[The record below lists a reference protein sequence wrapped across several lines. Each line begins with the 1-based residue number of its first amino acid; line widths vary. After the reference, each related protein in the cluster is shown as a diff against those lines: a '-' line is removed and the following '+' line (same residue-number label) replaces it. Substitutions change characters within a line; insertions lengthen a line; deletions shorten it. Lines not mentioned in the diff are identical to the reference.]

1 MSAAKPVVLRGIAEA
16 MGRSR
21 IIQVGLSVL
30 AILALGWWIDWQAVA
45 HVVDQASPGLIIL
58 CVVLYAAQ
66 RFLMAG
72 KWLLLLRVH
81 GVRMGLLP
89 ATWLYSA
96 ATLAGSFLP
105 STVGGDAMRVG
116 WLWRNGVDANDAAAS
131 VVVER
136 VVGAFVTMAAA
147 MVGMFWLGRLAAFS
161 DEMHGLIV
169 AAAAVM
175 ALIGA
180 GLVWSWAGP
189 ARLRIALSEN
199 HVIGRMVGRFRTAW
213 LRQGRR
219 PDVVAAFAA
228 LTLFESAY
236 SLFMGWLTAHA
247 LGIEVAFVDLAAA
260 YAVALAITRLPLTI
274 DGIGVYEGIMALL
287 LGTVAG
293 LPAAQSVA
301 LILVGR
307 VLFLLVHGAG
317 ALMFAIHEGPLVAH
331 APSRSTSVRV
341 N

>member
-1 MSAAKPVVLRGIAEA
+1 MSTAKPVVLRGIAEA

-175 ALIGA
+175 ALIGV
-180 GLVWSWAGP
+180 GLAWSWAGP
-189 ARLRIALSEN
+189 ARLRFALSEN

-293 LPAAQSVA
+293 LPAAESVA

-307 VLFLLVHGAG
+307 VLVLCVHGAG

>member
-1 MSAAKPVVLRGIAEA
+1 MS
-16 MGRSR
+16 RSR

-30 AILALGWWIDWQAVA
+30 AIVVLGWWLDWRAVA
-45 HVVDQASPGLIIL
+45 RVVNHASVPLILL

-72 KWLLLLRVH
+72 KWLLLLQVH

-136 VVGAFVTMAAA
+136 VVGAFVTLAAA
-147 MVGMFWLGRLAAFS
+147 MFGMFWLGRLA
-161 DEMHGLIV
+161 GLSHQMDSLIYV
-169 AAAAVM
+169 AAAVM
-175 ALIGA
+175 VAIGL
-180 GLVWSWAGP
+180 GLTWSWSAP
-189 ARLRIALSEN
+189 ARLGIALSEN
-199 HVIGRMVGRFRTAW
+199 HLIGRLLGRFKTAW
-213 LRQGRR
+213 QRQGRR
-219 PDVVAAFAA
+219 PGIVAIFAG
-228 LTLFESAY
+228 LTLVEATY
-236 SLFMGWLTAHA
+236 SLFMGWLTAQA
-247 LGIEVAFVDLAAA
+247 LGIDVAFVDLAAA

-274 DGIGVYEGIMALL
+274 DGIGVFEGIMALL

-293 LPAAQSVA
+293 LPAAQSIA

-317 ALMFAIHEGPLVAH
+317 ALMFAIHEGPLVSHVPAR
-331 APSRSTSVRV
+331 AGSVAV

>member
-1 MSAAKPVVLRGIAEA
+1 

-30 AILALGWWIDWQAVA
+30 AILALGWWIDWRAVA
-45 HVVDQASPGLIIL
+45 RVVDQASPSLIVL

-161 DEMHGLIV
+161 DEMHGMIL

-180 GLVWSWAGP
+180 GLAWSWAGP
-189 ARLRIALSEN
+189 ARLRIAFSEN
-199 HVIGRMVGRFRTAW
+199 HLIGRMVGRFRTAW

-219 PDVVAAFAA
+219 PDVVAAFAG
-228 LTLFESAY
+228 LTLFESVY

-260 YAVALAITRLPLTI
+260 YAVALAVTRLPLTI

-293 LPAAQSVA
+293 LPAAESVA

-307 VLFLLVHGAG
+307 VLFLGVHGAG

-331 APSRSTSVRV
+331 APSRSTSVRA